1 MANTF
6 KVTTIS
12 SVATEASPSPDTA
25 TIYTCGASNGTVIL
39 SLLLANKHTT
49 SIKTTVQ
56 LVSTTDNTGNNNN
69 INTDGS
75 NATANIIKDV
85 SIEEETSLEIMS
97 GQKYVLQN
105 GDSLKVFAD
114 NTNVDVVLSYME
126 MT

>member
-12 SVATEASPSPDTA
+12 SIATSAADNTS
-25 TIYTCGASNGTVIL
+25 TIYTCGASNGAVVL

-49 SIKTTVQ
+49 SIKTSVQ
-56 LVSTTDNTGNNNN
+56 LVSTTDNSGNNDN

-75 NATANIIKDV
+75 NDTAYIIKDV
-85 SIEEETSLEIMS
+85 SIDEETSLEIMS

-105 GDSLKVFAD
+105 GDSLKVFGGNA
-114 NTNVDVVLSYME
+114 NVDVVLSYME

>member
-12 SVATEASPSPDTA
+12 SIATSAGANTS
-25 TIYTCGASNGTVIL
+25 TIYTCGASNGAVVL

-49 SIKTTVQ
+49 SIKTSVQ
-56 LVSTTDNTGNNNN
+56 LVSTTDNSGNNDN
-69 INTDGS
+69 INSDGS
-75 NATANIIKDV
+75 NDTAYIIKDV
-85 SIEEETSLEIMS
+85 SIDEETSLEIMS

-105 GDSLKVFAD
+105 GDSLKVFGGNA
-114 NTNVDVVLSYME
+114 NVDVVLSYME

>member
-12 SVATEASPSPDTA
+12 SIATSAGANTS
-25 TIYTCGASNGTVIL
+25 TIYTCGASNGAVVL

-49 SIKTTVQ
+49 SIKTSVQ
-56 LVSTTDNTGNNNN
+56 LVSTTDNSGNNNN
-69 INTDGS
+69 INSDGS
-75 NATANIIKDV
+75 NDTAYIIKDV
-85 SIEEETSLEIMS
+85 SIDEETSLEIMS

-105 GDSLKVFAD
+105 GDSLKVFGGNA
-114 NTNVDVVLSYME
+114 NVDVVLSYME